1 MRILVA
7 EDNTLLADFIA
18 AGLRREGMAVDIAH
32 DGDAA
37 LEKASV
43 NSYDV
48 ILLDRDLPVI
58 HGDVVCQSLVQDRTA
73 ARILMLTAA
82 GAIEDRVSG
91 LDIGADDYLAKPC
104 AFDELAARVRALGRR
119 VSRAVPPVLSKGD
132 LVVDVARKVVTRNGR
147 LISLSRKEFGVLE
160 VLLSHDG
167 RVVSSEELLEHV
179 WDEHADPFDNKVQVT
194 VSRLRRKLGE
204 PTLIET
210 LIGVGYRI

>member
-7 EDNTLLADFIA
+7 EDNTVLADFIA
-18 AGLRREGMAVDIAH
+18 AGLRREGMAVDIAG

-48 ILLDRDLPVI
+48 ILLDRDLPLI
-58 HGDVVCQSLVQDRTA
+58 HGDVVCQSLVQDRIA

-82 GAIEDRVSG
+82 GTIDDRVSG

-119 VSRAVPPVLSKGD
+119 VSRAVPPVLSTRD
-132 LVVDVARKVVTRNGR
+132 LVVDVARRAVTRGGQP
-147 LISLSRKEFGVLE
+147 ISLSRKEFGVLE

-167 RVVSSEELLEHV
+167 RVVSAEDLLERV
-179 WDEHADPFDNKVQVT
+179 WDENADPFDNKVQVT

-204 PTLIET
+204 PPLIET